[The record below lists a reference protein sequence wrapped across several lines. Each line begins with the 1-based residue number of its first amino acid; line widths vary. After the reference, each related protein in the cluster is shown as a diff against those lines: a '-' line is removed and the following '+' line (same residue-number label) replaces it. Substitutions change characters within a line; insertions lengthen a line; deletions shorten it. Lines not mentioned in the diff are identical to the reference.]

1 MAEDL
6 IIYTPMYVTFF
17 WAVVLLI
24 TKRENNRAK
33 FFLGVFMSVA
43 FLLYFSHAVFFQTI
57 VSVYSVFD
65 SIYIFSSLSVYPLYY
80 WYIKLLSVET
90 KYKFCNLRL
99 LLPAVVFALIS
110 FVLYRLMN
118 ETERVNY
125 FLGYFTRSKADVTNT
140 SLMHFQRINY
150 VASRLIF
157 AIQVFYFLF
166 YGSRLVKN
174 YHKKI
179 ENFYSN
185 LESRSILWVNI
196 LLYSLVLTSLMS
208 IVFNI
213 IGRSFFM
220 GSKTLL
226 IFPSAIFSVLLFLI
240 GLLGYLQ
247 NHTVIDLEI
256 DEEKNNNQNSKEY
269 NTGKLN
275 EKLLNLFKE
284 EVIYKNPDLKITQV
298 SEMLHTNR
306 TYISKHI
313 NTEFACT
320 FSDFVNRYRVEEA
333 KRLLSCESSKS
344 YSLNYIS
351 EKSGFGSMGSFMRV
365 FRDFEGITPGQY
377 REKATKHD
385 NSGK

>member
-24 TKRENNRAK
+24 TKRRENRAK
-33 FFLGVFMSVA
+33 HFLGVFMLMA
-43 FLLYFSHAVFFQTI
+43 FLLYFSHAVFFQQLE
-57 VSVYSVFD
+57 SVCTFFD
-65 SIYIFSSLSVYPLYY
+65 TIYIFAFLSVYPLYY

-90 KYKFCNLRL
+90 DYKLRNFRL
-99 LLPAVVFALIS
+99 FIPALVFTLIS
-110 FVLYRLMN
+110 FVLYRLMS
-118 ETERVNY
+118 ETERADY
-125 FLGYFTRSKADVTNT
+125 FIGYFIKSETEVTFTILMQLQKKNYLASK
-140 SLMHFQRINY
+140 
-150 VASRLIF
+150 LIF
-157 AIQVFYFLF
+157 AIQVIFFLY

-196 LLYSLVLTSLMS
+196 LLYSMVLTSLMS
-208 IVFNI
+208 LVLNI

-226 IFPSAIFSVLLFLI
+226 IFPSLIFSILLFLI
-240 GLLGYLQ
+240 GFLGYLQ
-247 NHTVIDLEI
+247 NNTVIDLEF
-256 DEEKNNNQNSKEY
+256 DEEKNNNNLNSKNY
-269 NTGKLN
+269 NTAKLN
-275 EKLLNLFKE
+275 EKLLKLFKD
-284 EVIYKNPDLKITQV
+284 VAIYKNPDLKITQV
-298 SEMLHTNR
+298 SELLHTNR

-313 NTEFACT
+313 NTEFSCT

-333 KRLLSCESSKS
+333 KRLLTSESSKG

-351 EKSGFGSMGSFMRV
+351 EKAGFGSMGSFMRV
-365 FRDFEGITPGQY
+365 FRGFEKITPGQY
-377 REKATKHD
+377 REKHYR
-385 NSGK
+385 

>member
-33 FFLGVFMSVA
+33 FFLGIFMTVA
-43 FLLYFSHAVFFQTI
+43 FLLYFSHAVFFQQLE
-57 VSVYSVFD
+57 SVYTFFDTIYVFA
-65 SIYIFSSLSVYPLYY
+65 FLSVYPLYY

-90 KYKFCNLRL
+90 EYKLRNFRL
-99 LLPAVVFALIS
+99 FIPALVLTLIS
-110 FVLYRLMN
+110 FVLYQLMSD
-118 ETERVNY
+118 TERADYYMGHFIKSKSDVEFTILMQLQKNNY
-125 FLGYFTRSKADVTNT
+125 LISK
-140 SLMHFQRINY
+140 
-150 VASRLIF
+150 LIF
-157 AIQVFYFLF
+157 AIQIFFFLY

-196 LLYSLVLTSLMS
+196 LLYSMVLTSLMS
-208 IVFNI
+208 LVLNI

-226 IFPSAIFSVLLFLI
+226 IFPSLIFSILLFLI
-240 GLLGYLQ
+240 GFLGYLQ
-247 NHTVIDLEI
+247 NNTVIDLAL
-256 DEEKNNNQNSKEY
+256 DEEKNNNNLNSKNY
-269 NTGKLN
+269 NTAKLN
-275 EKLLNLFKE
+275 EKLLKLFKD
-284 EVIYKNPDLKITQV
+284 VAIYKNPDLKITQV
-298 SEMLHTNR
+298 SELLHTNR

-313 NTEFACT
+313 NTEFSCT

-333 KRLLSCESSKS
+333 KRLLTSESSKG

-377 REKATKHD
+377 RERNTKTE
-385 NSGK
+385 